1 LRELAAEIRKVRT
14 RWLPYVVLLFLV
26 VGAVVQIALF
36 GLVAYLDERGDPEY
50 GPVPPGFRTFAF
62 PWSLNTLLDSGQ
74 FWGAVFIAF
83 LIASVVSTEYGWG
96 TVRAAVARGQSRE
109 RFLAWKLAGT
119 ALTCALLLLV
129 ALAIGMALSL
139 FLTAVRD
146 EPITLDVR
154 GGPSAV
160 DVPVMILRAGL
171 GILPYAML
179 AFCLGVI
186 GRSTALAAT
195 GTLIYKLI
203 ESIVLPIFESLGGV
217 WADLRVFFIGY
228 YADALIA
235 ANRFDSL
242 DYNSLAFRALPEASE
257 LPDPLVATL
266 MLLAF
271 SGVFALV
278 AFYVFLRRDLTINS
292 E

>member
-1 LRELAAEIRKVRT
+1 
-14 RWLPYVVLLFLV
+14 
-26 VGAVVQIALF
+26 
-36 GLVAYLDERGDPEY
+36 
-50 GPVPPGFRTFAF
+50 
-62 PWSLNTLLDSGQ
+62 
-74 FWGAVFIAF
+74 
-83 LIASVVSTEYGWG
+83 
-96 TVRAAVARGQSRE
+96 
-109 RFLAWKLAGT
+109 
-119 ALTCALLLLV
+119 
-129 ALAIGMALSL
+129 MALSL

-160 DVPVMILRAGL
+160 EVPVMILRAGL

-186 GRSTALAAT
+186 SRSTALAAT